1 VTERHDEDD
10 LAVLRYA
17 LGGAT
22 DDATRAVEARLA
34 AGDEALVREVDVT
47 RLVRDVVE
55 MDERCVPGRGAMSAV
70 RALIRDRHP
79 LPPETDWLVL
89 QGAGEVVG
97 VRAVGD
103 LESTVYSE
111 AAEFLLT
118 VAPREAT
125 ECDGCGVDG
134 QLADREGEPLPG
146 VRVTWIVDD
155 LGVACVR
162 TDELG
167 EFSFDEAVGAS
178 FGLLLEG
185 PSWSRFVRLA
195 RDAD

>member
-1 VTERHDEDD
+1 MTERHSEDD
-10 LAVLRYA
+10 MAVLRYA
-17 LGGAT
+17 LGGAG
-22 DDATRAVEARLA
+22 DEATREVEARLD
-34 AGDEALVREVDVT
+34 AGDAALARRVALVR
-47 RLVRDVVE
+47 
-55 MDERCVPGRGAMSAV
+55 AH
-70 RALIRDRHP
+70 HP
-79 LPPETDWLVL
+79 LPPEGEWLVL
-89 QGAGEVVG
+89 QGAGPVAG

-103 LESTVYSE
+103 LESTAYTE

-118 VAPREAT
+118 AAPREAL
-125 ECDGCGVDG
+125 EGDGCGVDG
-134 QLADREGEPLPG
+134 QLADRAGAPLVG

-167 EFSFDEAVGAS
+167 EFSFDETPGTS